1 MRHRA
6 RGGGATAGG
15 IVGYPLDRVQQEAA
29 FLGQH
34 VHWTLTEVLSLDHA
48 ERRRWVGEVVE
59 QLDAS
64 VSKEDGDRW

>member
-1 MRHRA
+1 
-6 RGGGATAGG
+6 
-15 IVGYPLDRVQQEAA
+15 
-29 FLGQH
+29 